1 MKETMEFK
9 TETKKLLDMMINSIY
24 THKEIF
30 LRELISNASD
40 AIDKRHYLSLTNTNI
55 PTTEYEIKVEANK
68 DAKTLTISDN
78 GIGMTKEELQ
88 EHLGTIAKSG
98 SKEFLEKMSESK
110 GDVDIIGQFGVGFYS
125 AFMVAKKVTVLTKSV
140 NSDKA
145 YLFES
150 EGLDSFTIEEAQKD
164 DFGSEITLYLRED
177 TEDEKYSSYLDEW
190 EIKNLITKYSD
201 YIRYPIKTWVTEY
214 DTNDDK
220 DSKKEPKSHLELK
233 TINSMIPLW
242 KKNKSEVTDEEL
254 NNFYKSKFM
263 DYQDPITSIHVN
275 VEGMLTYNALL
286 FIPKKP
292 FYDFYSDRNEKGLQ
306 LYTKGVFIL
315 DKCKELIPDYL
326 RFVKGLV
333 DSADLP
339 LNISREMLQEDRAI
353 KKIATNVEKK
363 ILSELQSMLKND
375 RDKYLEFY
383 KDYGLNLKYG
393 LYEDMGSKKDQLK
406 DLILLNSFNEEKLIT
421 FNEYKEKM
429 PEDQKA
435 FYYIVAKDK
444 QAAKA
449 LPQMD
454 LLISKGY
461 DVLILNDDVDE
472 FMIQVLKDYDG
483 KEFKSV
489 NKDDLGLMD
498 EKEAKKIDK
507 LAKSKKNLLNQIK
520 EDLGSVA
527 EVRLSKKLVEAPAC
541 VSTEGEITF
550 EMERVLKSQNHD
562 VKATRI
568 LELNPNHNLFKVIEA
583 TYKENKEEAKKLVNI
598 IYGNALLEEGVIPDN
613 PKSFRDDISNLIL
626 NLNPNLKLDDEV
638 VDVDAEEVE
647 ENTENEDKKEEK

>member
-55 PTTEYEIKVEANK
+55 PSCEYEIKVEANK
-68 DAKTLTISDN
+68 DAKTITISDN
-78 GIGMTKEELQ
+78 GVGMTKEELSD
-88 EHLGTIAKSG
+88 HLGTIAKSG
-98 SKEFLEKMSESK
+98 SKEFLEKMSDAK
-110 GDVDIIGQFGVGFYS
+110 GDIDIIGQFGVGFYS

-150 EGLDSFTIEEAQKD
+150 EGLDSFTIEDAEKEG
-164 DFGSEITLYLRED
+164 FGSEITLYLRDD
-177 TEDEKYSSYLDEW
+177 TEDTKYSEYLDEW
-190 EIKNLITKYSD
+190 QIKDLIKKYSD
-201 YIRYPIKTWVTEY
+201 YIRYPIKTWVTKY
-214 DTNDDK
+214 DNDENDDK
-220 DSKKEPKSHLELK
+220 KDKKEPKTHQELE

-263 DYQDPITSIHVN
+263 DYQDPITSIHIN
-275 VEGMLTYNALL
+275 VEGMLTYNALI

-315 DKCKELIPDYL
+315 DKCKELVPDYL

-339 LNISREMLQEDRAI
+339 LNISREMLQEDKAI
-353 KKIATNVEKK
+353 KKIASNVEKK
-363 ILSELQSMLKND
+363 ILSELSNMLKNE
-375 RDKYLEFY
+375 RDKYLDFY

-393 LYEDMGSKKDQLK
+393 LYEDMGAKKDQLK
-406 DLILLNSFNEEKLIT
+406 DLILLRSYNEDKLIT
-421 FNEYKEKM
+421 FGEYVEKM
-429 PEDQKA
+429 KEDQKA
-435 FYYIVAKDK
+435 IYYVVAKDK
-444 QAAKA
+444 ESASK

-454 LLISKGY
+454 LLTSKGY
-461 DVLILNDDVDE
+461 DVLILSDDVDE
-472 FMIQVLKDYDG
+472 FMIQVIKDYNE

-489 NKDDLGLMD
+489 NKDDLDLLD
-498 EKEAKKIDK
+498 KEETKKIDK
-507 LAKSKKNLLNQIK
+507 LSKDKKDLLEKIK
-520 EDLGSVA
+520 TDLGSV
-527 EVRLSKKLVEAPAC
+527 ESVKLSKRLVDAPAC

-550 EMERVLKSQNHD
+550 EMERVLKSQNHE
-562 VKATRI
+562 VKAQRVF
-568 LELNPNHNLFKVIEA
+568 ELNPNHELFSVIEKK
-583 TYKENKEEAKKLVNI
+583 YEESPEDAKKLVNI
-598 IYGNALLEEGVIPDN
+598 LYANALLEEGVIPDD
-613 PKSFRDDISNLIL
+613 PKAFRNNITELL
-626 NLNPNLKLDDEV
+626 LK
-638 VDVDAEEVE
+638 
-647 ENTENEDKKEEK
+647 K